1 MSTDP
6 NESNRNSTPLW
17 EQLNQ
22 SWTASLSLW
31 SAWADAWQSL
41 LTNRGAPA
49 TKAMFDQ
56 FANPAS
62 WPGRL
67 ASLGKE
73 LEDILALPRFADL
86 PGLDPGALPSFAPAV
101 ELMAVAQQYLLAM
114 APIWA
119 KICERFQT
127 EVAERRQR
135 GDAMDSAGEAM
146 DLWSNTLDQTLMEF
160 NRSADFANLQR
171 RFLHAAMR
179 QRVEVRKLAEQ
190 AAKAVDMPTRTEI
203 DDIYRR
209 LHDLTREVHGLRRE
223 LRSLRQSA
231 PEKQRAAKSNAEG
244 S

>member
-1 MSTDP
+1 MSSGPT
-6 NESNRNSTPLW
+6 ESKGNSTPLW
-17 EQLNQ
+17 EPLNQ

-41 LTNRGAPA
+41 LTKRGAPA
-49 TKAMFDQ
+49 AKAMVDQ

-62 WPGRL
+62 WPGGL

-101 ELMAVAQQYLLAM
+101 ELMGVAQQYLLAV

-119 KICERFQT
+119 KVCERFQA

-135 GDAMDSAGEAM
+135 GDAIDNAGEAM
-146 DLWSNTLDQTLMEF
+146 DLWNNTLDQTLMEF
-160 NRSADFANLQR
+160 NRSADFAKLQQ

-179 QRVEVRKLAEQ
+179 QRLEVRKLAEQ

-203 DDIYRR
+203 DDVYRR

-223 LRSLRQSA
+223 LRTLRQSA
-231 PEKQRAAKSNAEG
+231 PDKGRAATSNAQG